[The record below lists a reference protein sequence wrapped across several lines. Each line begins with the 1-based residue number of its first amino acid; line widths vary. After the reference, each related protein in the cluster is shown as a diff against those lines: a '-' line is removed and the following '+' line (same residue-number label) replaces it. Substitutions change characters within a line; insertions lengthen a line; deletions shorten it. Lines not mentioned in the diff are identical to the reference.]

1 MVGNIPPA
9 VIPSLGSWNKKST
22 LKAGAPLMNNQR
34 RIASVGRKRQKVKR
48 ESALLKRFSVFILLT
63 RWGVTWNMLIYFVLR
78 RMSTSAVTL
87 TQPTNTL
94 SKSVITNYYNGSYNN
109 YTLITLRAST
119 PAQIQTNF
127 PISPT
132 KTNFGIYPFTID
144 GFSSI
149 YADSDNYD
157 IMIATVDGIDGP
169 LNKLSYNSFF
179 LINGFSIVDTAI
191 STLNMGFM
199 NYLSSTT
206 LDGSKVPTFLRIK
219 GSISGTTNFDS
230 LSIFFDKLT
239 PFFSNAY
246 TGDVYC
252 TSTDGTPFCQYYD
265 GHINT
270 NNPSVQNYQSM
281 SRFDIKL
288 TAPATSFNI
297 FIPVKIA

>member
-1 MVGNIPPA
+1 M
-9 VIPSLGSWNKKST
+9 S
-22 LKAGAPLMNNQR
+22 
-34 RIASVGRKRQKVKR
+34 
-48 ESALLKRFSVFILLT
+48 
-63 RWGVTWNMLIYFVLR
+63 
-78 RMSTSAVTL
+78 STSATSGYVAGTGLKQNVGTQQSLIFSLNAPYSTVTGTVSSAGSITNNWGMMIMMSQKIAYDNTSTVTL
-87 TQPTNTL
+87 SQPTNTL
-94 SKSVITNYYNGSYNN
+94 SKSVTTNFYNGSYNN